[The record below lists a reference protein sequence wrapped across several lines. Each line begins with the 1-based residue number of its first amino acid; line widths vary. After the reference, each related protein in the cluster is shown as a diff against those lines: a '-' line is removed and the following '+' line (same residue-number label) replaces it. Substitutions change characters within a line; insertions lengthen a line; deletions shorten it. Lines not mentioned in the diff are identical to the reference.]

1 MRAESGILAAG
12 AALLGR
18 GRVPPGVLPVLS
30 ALAPHRL
37 ASPLPSPLSAKA
49 AHPPAQESKPA
60 GAEASPNGPS
70 AAAAAQQQPAAPA
83 KNVFQRAKEMK
94 M

>member
-37 ASPLPSPLSAKA
+37 AAPLPSPLSAKA
-49 AHPPAQESKPA
+49 AHPPVQESKPA
-60 GAEASPNGPS
+60 GADGPT
-70 AAAAAQQQPAAPA
+70 AAAAPQQQPAAPA